1 MSEILIE
8 FNDDTMHRTEDF
20 EEFQYYC
27 KKENYFYALDG
38 KLYDGRTHELIG
50 QWSTMD

>member
-1 MSEILIE
+1 MNEEILIE

-20 EEFQYYC
+20 EEFRYYC
-27 KKENYFYALDG
+27 KKENYFYE
-38 KLYDGRTHELIG
+38 LYDGQTHELIG